1 MRYFVFSFVSA
12 LLLASG
18 IPARAQKAEVVDG
31 IAAIVNGDV
40 VTISQVRELIGA
52 RERGLREVYSGAD
65 LAEKVKEMRL
75 AALKD
80 LVDRQLIIQEF
91 RKMQEKG
98 ANIPDYVIDDRIQ
111 SIIREEFG
119 GDRSAFVRTLQAQGF
134 TVTRFKEIE
143 REKIIV
149 QAMRQSKV
157 NEDFVISPTQIQAF
171 YNKNKPAYSLP
182 EQIKLRMIV
191 LREGSTSDIPGTG
204 SKEQIADEIRQK
216 LVEGA
221 EFDRMAQMYSDDE
234 GTRDT
239 GGDWGWVER
248 GTLNEQLTSVAFALR
263 PGQVSP
269 TVRIGDSFY
278 IMLVEAKKS
287 AAVKPI
293 AEVRDEIEKNLI
305 QQERMK
311 AQQRWLDT
319 LRQKAFIK
327 ILSEGIPRGEERL
340 LRNVSEPVSPPCR
353 LGFRSPKTASPRP
366 IRWKARRSGVR
377 GGRVGVFSRAHESI
391 PTR

>member
-311 AQQRWLDT
+311 TQQRWIDS
-319 LRQKAFIK
+319 LRAKAYIK
-327 ILSEGIPRGEERL
+327 ILS
-340 LRNVSEPVSPPCR
+340 
-353 LGFRSPKTASPRP
+353 
-366 IRWKARRSGVR
+366 
-377 GGRVGVFSRAHESI
+377 
-391 PTR
+391 